1 MGFALCSLL
10 PAGPKYSPP
19 VELNSLLRQPL
30 TKDGAAEV
38 VVLAKVLAD
47 DLNFG
52 YQDMGG
58 VQLSKLNGTE
68 IESMV
73 HLKQLLDETREQ
85 DQFYQF
91 ELANSQLLVLDV
103 AACAEL
109 ESSILDSYGLSQS
122 RSDDLS

>member
-1 MGFALCSLL
+1 M
-10 PAGPKYSPP
+10 
-19 VELNSLLRQPL
+19 LREPL
-30 TKDGAAEV
+30 TKDGAVEV

-58 VQLSKLNGTE
+58 VRLSNLNGKE
-68 IESMV
+68 VKSMV
-73 HLKQLLDETREQ
+73 HLKQLLDETRQKEN
-85 DQFYQF
+85 FYEF

-103 AACAEL
+103 AACEEL
-109 ESSILDSYGLSQS
+109 ESSILESYGLSRP